1 MDLDHGMHN
10 SSFFGFIPL
19 SHAWMN
25 NSQGEPMNM
34 KNSSFM
40 VEVRGW
46 DGSGLEYLMGTKEGL
61 VFFKSECTW
70 Y

>member
-1 MDLDHGMHN
+1 
-10 SSFFGFIPL
+10 
-19 SHAWMN
+19 MN

-40 VEVRGW
+40 VDVRGW

-61 VFFKSECTW
+61 VIFKVNAPGISSKGTGLTSNI
-70 Y
+70 

>member
-1 MDLDHGMHN
+1 
-10 SSFFGFIPL
+10 
-19 SHAWMN
+19 MN

-46 DGSGLEYLMGTKEGL
+46 DGSELEYLFGAKEGL
-61 VFFKSECTW
+61 NSYF
-70 Y
+70 

>member
-1 MDLDHGMHN
+1 
-10 SSFFGFIPL
+10 
-19 SHAWMN
+19 MN

-61 VFFKSECTW
+61 LIFKVNAPGISFIGTGLPCNI
-70 Y
+70 

>member
-1 MDLDHGMHN
+1 
-10 SSFFGFIPL
+10 
-19 SHAWMN
+19 MN

-46 DGSGLEYLMGTKEGL
+46 DGSGLEYLMGAKEGL
-61 VFFKSECTW
+61 LIFKVNTPGISFMGSGLPCNI
-70 Y
+70 

>member
-1 MDLDHGMHN
+1 
-10 SSFFGFIPL
+10 
-19 SHAWMN
+19 MN
-25 NSQGEPMNM
+25 NSQGEPRNM

-61 VFFKSECTW
+61 LIFKVNAPGISFIGTGLPCNI
-70 Y
+70 